1 MDTLSDLRVAVQ
13 DDINVGDESTLY
25 PPALIDRYIN
35 RAYRNKVAALFPWP
49 ELQDAKKTPTQA
61 NVDYYDYPQNWRS
74 NSIWKLGVTDDSA
87 EDPRYGED
95 PDGSPLSFDDYL
107 NWKEDNPDSTDKKWA
122 NQWRRY
128 FISPTP
134 TVTGSIAT
142 GINVILIW
150 GIKVPASLDEDTDTT
165 VFSYSTPECNEAI
178 VLETVAMLKSKGDSE
193 KSAEFRSAEAKQIL
207 VVSWNKIKTEMAKYE
222 KIAPFFYVNDFFGRG
237 TSKDLTGKFDVNM

>member
-61 NVDYYDYPQNWRS
+61 NVDYYDYPQNLRS
-74 NSIWKLGVTDDSA
+74 NSICKLIV
-87 EDPRYGED
+87 
-95 PDGSPLSFDDYL
+95 
-107 NWKEDNPDSTDKKWA
+107 
-122 NQWRRY
+122 
-128 FISPTP
+128 
-134 TVTGSIAT
+134 T

-150 GIKVPASLDEDTDTT
+150 EIKVPASLDEDTDTT